1 MLVYAGIINKA
12 GVRKMA
18 KKKKW
23 MGMLA
28 ITLVFGMA
36 AFSACTSTAYAK
48 LDEPEMPDAQ
58 TAVVYF
64 IATNSRA
71 GVVWDGETPVGDF
84 GESGDSAMVW
94 RTTPG
99 SHYFIY
105 KGFNF
110 IVMRADL
117 DPNKRYYVH
126 VMTIPNPIPFSRDML
141 SARVL
146 TPDEGEKWFKVT
158 TIVSF
163 TDQWREEFLQKEKDA
178 LKEVQ
183 EQLREAKGKS
193 MPVDM
198 KKSDGRR

>member
-1 MLVYAGIINKA
+1 
-12 GVRKMA
+12 MA
-18 KKKKW
+18 KKKMW
-23 MGMLA
+23 VGMLA

-36 AFSACTSTAYAK
+36 VFSACTSTAYAK

-64 IATNSRA
+64 AGFDSRA

-84 GESGDSAMVW
+84 GESGRSVMVW
-94 RTTPG
+94 RTKPG

-110 IVMRADL
+110 VVMRAEL
-117 DPNKRYYVH
+117 EPNKRYYVYI
-126 VMTIPNPIPFSRDML
+126 MSIPNPIPFSRDML

-146 TPDEGEKWFKVT
+146 TPEEGETRLKST

-183 EQLREAKGKS
+183 EQLKEAKGKS
-193 MPVDM
+193 IPVDM
-198 KKSDGRR
+198 KGSDGRR